1 MLCNKSKIDVDVY
14 SFKKGENYY
23 IESKYAKI
31 IIEEEWRLV
40 VEDIEKDNEEYNKK
54 AQNDKNDKQKKSK
67 IKKIRKNGN
76 EKLEDSD

>member
-1 MLCNKSKIDVDVY
+1 MIDVY

-31 IIEEEWRLV
+31 ITEEEWRLV

-54 AQNDKNDKQKKSK
+54 AQNYKNDKKKNLK
-67 IKKIRKNGN
+67 LKK
-76 EKLEDSD
+76 